1 MKTQFLTLI
10 TLVALVIS
18 TSNTVSANTNTE
30 DKNAIVLTEA
40 ANFSKIEVRGNVEVF
55 ISDGTTDQVKV
66 YNKYYSES
74 AMVQNRNGVLRIA
87 SYKNEKL
94 VVGVTVSDLR
104 SISAYDNAEIKTF
117 GKLSAINL
125 DVNLYNNA
133 TAKMDV
139 NMFTANINVNDRAK
153 ADIKGDVQECYLT
166 HDRSASVNS
175 VALNTS
181 KMVLNNV
188 AYTAP
193 KGQEI
198 AGI

>member
-18 TSNTVSANTNTE
+18 TSNTASATTNKE

-40 ANFSKIEVRGNVEVF
+40 ANFSKIEVRGNVEVY
-55 ISDGTTDQVKV
+55 ISDGATDQVKV

-94 VVGVTVSDLR
+94 VVWVTVSDLR
-104 SISAYDNAEIKTF
+104 SLSAYDNAEIKTF

>member
-1 MKTQFLTLI
+1 MKTQFLILV

-40 ANFSKIEVRGNVEVF
+40 ANFSKIEVRGNVEVY

-94 VVGVTVSDLR
+94 VVWVTVSDLR
-104 SISAYDNAEIKTF
+104 SLSAYDNAEIKTF

-133 TAKMDV
+133 IAKMDV

>member
-40 ANFSKIEVRGNVEVF
+40 ANFSKIEVRGNVEVY
-55 ISDGTTDQVKV
+55 ISDGATDQVKV

-94 VVGVTVSDLR
+94 VVWVTVSDLR
-104 SISAYDNAEIKTF
+104 SLSAYDNAEIKTF

>member
-18 TSNTVSANTNTE
+18 TSNTAFATTHTE

-55 ISDGTTDQVKV
+55 ISDGVTDQVKV

-94 VVGVTVSDLR
+94 VVWITVSDLR
-104 SISAYDNAEIKTF
+104 SLTAYDNAEIKTF

-125 DVNLYNNA
+125 DLNLYNNA
-133 TAKMDV
+133 TAKLDV
-139 NMFTANINVNDRAK
+139 NMFTANININDRAK

-166 HDRSASVNS
+166 HDRSATVNS
-175 VALNTS
+175 TALKTG
-181 KMVLNNV
+181 KMILNNI
-188 AYTAP
+188 AYIAP
-193 KGQEI
+193 KAQEL

>member
-18 TSNTVSANTNTE
+18 TSNIASANTNTE
-30 DKNAIVLTEA
+30 DKNAIVLNEA

-55 ISDGTTDQVKV
+55 ISDGATDQVKV

-94 VVGVTVSDLR
+94 VVWITVSDLR
-104 SISAYDNAEIKTF
+104 SLTAYDNAEIKTF

-133 TAKMDV
+133 TAKLDV

-153 ADIKGDVQECYLT
+153 ADIKGDIQECYLT
-166 HDRSASVNS
+166 HDRSATVNS

-188 AYTAP
+188 ANVAP
-193 KGQEI
+193 KGQQI